1 MLQLTGMHACAC
13 AFPPGHGRPL
23 PCRASGAEAEA
34 RGLGRGTSEAQRRPG
49 AIPQGVQG
57 GARLARDDAE
67 HERLGRADVQVVQAH
82 GAEQAVRARE
92 ARVGLPARVHG
103 SDRRCVCVG
112 PCMSP
117 MRMHG
122 PASRMQACFRQ
133 ALVTS
138 RWSSAAAGLRAH
150 QHMLGHMGFMLT
162 SRDLIVCAR
171 PGWREHA
178 WTSGTLRRAGNVS
191 VCCSASE
198 PRRFAA

>member
-122 PASRMQACFRQ
+122 QASRMQACSRQ
-133 ALVTS
+133 AMMTS

-150 QHMLGHMGFMLT
+150 QRMLAHGLHAHQPGPDHL
-162 SRDLIVCAR
+162 REAWLAR
-171 PGWREHA
+171 AAADIRHAQPGRH
-178 WTSGTLRRAGNVS
+178 VS